1 MKNTQS
7 ELLHSNI
14 KNPALS
20 LSVQDCFFE
29 RFHGSIFEENNKGGG
44 ILDAI
49 FDVHF
54 HFRGKNVIN
63 IVKKR
68 RIYYNKKIFETKQRR
83 KEFGKMSQEQETT
96 KQEEKK
102 KKKKKEKADGKII
115 ALRVFLIILIVL
127 VILAIVFVI
136 IFHSFYS
143 KLNYDDGKGTYIT
156 TEFEDDSIDPNA
168 TDSDA
173 SVIASV
179 EDEIKKNME
188 DGGSELMFSGDVY
201 NILLIGNDSRDKN
214 TLGRSDSMILVSINK
229 RTEQIIMTSIMRD
242 SYVYIPGYGNSRI
255 NVAYAYGGPDLLMDT
270 IETNFKIK
278 IDKYVGVNFFS
289 FVDVIDAIDGVQITV
304 DGNEAALINQENA
317 GNQLPGAG
325 TYTLTGAQ
333 ALTYSRIRHYGNSDY
348 QRTERQRTVLQEIF
362 NEMGS
367 ASLGELKDVLNAV
380 LPEVTTDIKESE
392 MLSLMVDFVR
402 KYKDFEIVQ
411 CRVPDDGTITDLVIN
426 GAMVLGIDL
435 PANID
440 YMQEHIYG
448 K

>member
-1 MKNTQS
+1 
-7 ELLHSNI
+7 
-14 KNPALS
+14 
-20 LSVQDCFFE
+20 
-29 RFHGSIFEENNKGGG
+29 
-44 ILDAI
+44 
-49 FDVHF
+49 
-54 HFRGKNVIN
+54 
-63 IVKKR
+63 
-68 RIYYNKKIFETKQRR
+68 
-83 KEFGKMSQEQETT
+83 MSQEQETT
-96 KQEEKK
+96 KQEE
-102 KKKKKEKADGKII
+102 KKKKEKADGKII

-173 SVIASV
+173 SAIASV
-179 EDEIKKNME
+179 EDDIKKNME

-255 NVAYAYGGPDLLMDT
+255 NAAYAYGGPDLLMET

-317 GNQLPGAG
+317 GNQ
-325 TYTLTGAQ
+325 LTGAQ

-440 YMQEHIYG
+440 YMKKNIYG